1 MKASIRTSPRIGD
14 LPRRRRKKEPDR
26 ETTLRIAYL
35 EWLVS
40 EFGADAVAEW
50 QDPPVTFREWKRARE
65 LAAHEA
71 A

>member
-14 LPRRRRKKEPDR
+14 VPRRRRKKLPDP
-26 ETTLRIAYL
+26 ETSLRIRYL
-35 EWLVS
+35 EWLVE

-50 QDPPVTFREWKRARE
+50 QEPPVTFTEWKRALE

>member
-1 MKASIRTSPRIGD
+1 MKTQPKIGYV
-14 LPRRRRKKEPDR
+14 PKRRRKKKPMP
-26 ETTLRIAYL
+26 ETILYVEWL

-40 EFGADAVAEW
+40 KFGADSVADW
-50 QDPPVTFREWKRARE
+50 QEPPVTFEEWKRARE

>member
-14 LPRRRRKKEPDR
+14 VPRRRRKKEPDR
-26 ETTLRIAYL
+26 ETALRISYL

-40 EFGADAVAEW
+40 EYGADTVAEW
-50 QDPPVTFREWKRARE
+50 QDPPVTFVEWKRQRA

>member
-14 LPRRRRKKEPDR
+14 VPRRRRKKEPDR
-26 ETTLRIAYL
+26 ETTLRISYL

-40 EFGADAVAEW
+40 EYGADAVADW
-50 QDPPVTFREWKRARE
+50 QEPPVTFLEWKRARE
-65 LAAHEA
+65 LTAHEA